1 MKILL
6 RLYLSAP
13 RKGQR
18 LKLNNPASLENQKVQ
33 IEAPVIYR
41 PVKRARDYQQ
51 ISLYKDV
58 NPLDWEDWHWQLK
71 HRICTKEELVQII
84 KLTPQEEKGIDKAKG
99 RLAMAITPY
108 WASQIDAEDPDCP
121 IRRQS
126 VPVNDEF
133 FVSPHEMADPC
144 AEDRDSPAP
153 HLVHRYPDR
162 VLLLAT
168 DHCAMYCRH
177 CTRRRLVGD
186 HEEKDLNPE
195 TKFDAAIEYIKAN
208 RKIRDVLISGGDPLT
223 LEDEVLE
230 SLISKIRAI
239 SHVELLRIGT
249 RIPVTLPQR
258 ITEKLVLMLKKYS
271 PIWMSIHF
279 NHPKE
284 ITKRCKN
291 ACDLLAESGI
301 PLGSQSVLLKGI
313 NDRPFIM
320 KRLVHDLLQI
330 RVRPYYIYQCDPV
343 RGTQH
348 FRTPVAT
355 GINIIEKLRGH
366 TSGYAVPTYVI
377 DGPGGGGKI
386 PVGPN
391 YILSQAKGK
400 YVLRNYKGK
409 IYTYLE

>member
-1 MKILL
+1 M
-6 RLYLSAP
+6 
-13 RKGQR
+13 
-18 LKLNNPASLENQKVQ
+18 NNPASVENQKTQ
-33 IEAPVIYR
+33 IETPVLYR
-41 PVKRARDYQQ
+41 PAKRARDYQQ
-51 ISLYKDV
+51 LSLYKDV

-71 HRICTKEELVQII
+71 HRIRTKEELMQII
-84 KLTPQEEKGIDKAKG
+84 KLTPEEEKGIDKAKG

-108 WASQIDAEDPDCP
+108 WASQIDAEDPNCP

-133 FVSPHEMADPC
+133 SISPHEMADPC

-162 VLLLAT
+162 VLLLST
-168 DHCAMYCRH
+168 EHCAMYCRH

-223 LEDEVLE
+223 LEDAALE

-258 ITEKLVLMLKKYS
+258 ITENLVQMLKKYS

-284 ITKRCKN
+284 ITKRCQN

>member
-1 MKILL
+1 
-6 RLYLSAP
+6 
-13 RKGQR
+13 
-18 LKLNNPASLENQKVQ
+18 LNNPASLENQKAQ
-33 IEAPVIYR
+33 IEPPVILR
-41 PVKRARDYQQ
+41 PPKRSRDYQQ

-71 HRICTKEELVQII
+71 HRIRTKEELVQII
-84 KLTPQEEKGIDKAKG
+84 KLTPEEEKGVDKAKG

-108 WASQIDAEDPDCP
+108 WASQIDAEDPNCSF
-121 IRRQS
+121 RRQA

-133 FVSPHEMADPC
+133 CVSPHEMADPC

-162 VLLLAT
+162 VLLLST

-177 CTRRRLVGD
+177 CTRRRLVGE

-195 TKFDAAIEYIKAN
+195 TKFDAAIEYIKSN

-223 LEDEVLE
+223 LEDDALE
-230 SLISKIRAI
+230 RLVSKIREI
-239 SHVELLRIGT
+239 SHVEMLRIGT
-249 RIPVTLPQR
+249 RVPVTLPQR
-258 ITEKLVLMLKKYS
+258 ITENLVQMLKKYS

-291 ACDLLAESGI
+291 ACDMLSESGI
-301 PLGSQSVLLKGI
+301 PLGSQTVLLKGI

-320 KRLVHDLLQI
+320 RRLVHDLLQI